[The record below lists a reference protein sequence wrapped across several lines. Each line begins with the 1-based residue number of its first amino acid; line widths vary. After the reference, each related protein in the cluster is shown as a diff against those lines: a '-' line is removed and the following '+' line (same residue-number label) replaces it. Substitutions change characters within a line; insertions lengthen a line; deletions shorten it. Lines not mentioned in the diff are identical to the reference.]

1 MSVRSFQCLQVISG
15 DVNHRKNKQF
25 MSIIERYITR
35 EVLQYFCII
44 LATIIGIYIVVD
56 FFDETDIFFESG
68 LSFPSAFFYFISKMP
83 VVQFIPISVL
93 LSVLITFGLMNK
105 HNEITALKSG
115 GAGIYDLLKPML
127 LIGALF
133 FFIIILL
140 SEIIVPIIK
149 NKAERI
155 WAEESRKKS
164 SVTLKENDIWIRGD
178 RLIAHIG
185 YFNSTDKTIY
195 GITLNFFDDNFR
207 VIRRLD
213 AAKGVYK
220 EGLWIFFDIIEQRL
234 GEKNNGIILHKEIM
248 EKLDFSPESLG
259 KVAVKSE
266 AMNITELYD
275 YIGKIE
281 FEGYDATKYRVDFYA
296 KLVFPFIC
304 IIMCI
309 VGTGVALRL
318 KAKESLPVSIVYGI
332 GTVFFYWIF
341 YSFCLSLGY
350 GGVLNPLVSAL
361 VPNLI
366 FLCFGVFTLLN
377 AE

>member
-1 MSVRSFQCLQVISG
+1 
-15 DVNHRKNKQF
+15 
-25 MSIIERYITR
+25 MSIIDRYLTR

-83 VVQFIPISVL
+83 IAQFIPISVL
-93 LSVLITFGLMNK
+93 LSVLVTFGLMNK
-105 HNEITALKSG
+105 NNEITALKSG
-115 GAGIYDLLKPML
+115 GAGIYYLLKPML

-133 FFIIILL
+133 FLIIILL
-140 SEIIVPIIK
+140 SEVVVPIIK
-149 NKAERI
+149 NRAERI
-155 WAEESRKKS
+155 WAQESRKKS
-164 SVTLKENDIWIRGD
+164 SVTLKEKDIWIKGD

-185 YFNSTDKTIY
+185 YFNSTDKTLN

-220 EGLWIFFDIIEQRL
+220 DGLWTFYDIIEQKL
-234 GEKNNGIILHKEIM
+234 DGSDGKIIFHEEII
-248 EKLDFSPESLG
+248 EKLDFSTEDLG
-259 KVAVKSE
+259 KVAAKSE
-266 AMNITELYD
+266 AMNVTELYD
-275 YIGKIE
+275 YIRKIE
-281 FEGYDATKYRVDFYA
+281 SEGYDSTKYRVDFYA
-296 KLVFPFIC
+296 KLAFPFVC

-309 VGTGVALRL
+309 VGTGIALRL

-341 YSFCLSLGY
+341 YSFCLSLGE

-361 VPNLI
+361 IPNLI
-366 FLCFGVFTLLN
+366 FLCFGVFTLLH

>member
-1 MSVRSFQCLQVISG
+1 
-15 DVNHRKNKQF
+15 
-25 MSIIERYITR
+25 MSIIDKFLTR

-83 VVQFIPISVL
+83 VVQFIPVSVL
-93 LSVLITFGLMNK
+93 LSILVTFGLMNK
-105 HNEITALKSG
+105 NNEIVALKSG
-115 GAGIYDLLKPML
+115 GVSIYYLLKPML

-133 FFIIILL
+133 FLIIILL
-140 SEIIVPIIK
+140 SEVVVPIIK
-149 NKAERI
+149 NRAERI
-155 WAEESRKKS
+155 WAQESRKKTS
-164 SVTLKENDIWIRGD
+164 ATLKEKDIWIKGD
-178 RLIAHIG
+178 RLIVHIS
-185 YFNSTDKTIY
+185 YFNSTEGTIH

-213 AAKGVYK
+213 CGKGVQK
-220 EGLWIFFDIIEQRL
+220 NGLWTFYDIIEQKLDEGNDR
-234 GEKNNGIILHKEIM
+234 IIFHKEIT
-248 EKLDFSPESLG
+248 EKLDFSTEDLG

-266 AMNITELYD
+266 AMNVTELYD
-275 YIGKIE
+275 YIKKVE
-281 FEGYDATKYRVDFYA
+281 FEGYDSTKYRVDFYA
-296 KLVFPFIC
+296 KIAFPFVC

-309 VGTGVALRL
+309 AGTGISLRL
-318 KAKESLPVSIVYGI
+318 KAKESLPVSIIYGI

-341 YSFCLSLGY
+341 YSFCLSLGE
-350 GGVLNPLVSAL
+350 GGIINPFASVL

-366 FLCFGVFTLLN
+366 FLCFGVLTLLN

>member
-1 MSVRSFQCLQVISG
+1 
-15 DVNHRKNKQF
+15 
-25 MSIIERYITR
+25 MSIIDRYLTR

-83 VVQFIPISVL
+83 VAQFIPVSVL
-93 LSVLITFGLMNK
+93 LSILVTFG
-105 HNEITALKSG
+105 
-115 GAGIYDLLKPML
+115 LLKPML

-133 FFIIILL
+133 FFIIIIL
-140 SEIIVPIIK
+140 SEAVVPIIK

-155 WAEESRKKS
+155 WAQESRKKS
-164 SVTLKENDIWIRGD
+164 SATLKEKDIWIRGD
-178 RLIAHIG
+178 QLIAHIG
-185 YFNSTDKTIY
+185 YFNSTDKTVN
-195 GITLNFFDDNFR
+195 GITLNFFDENFR

-220 EGLWIFFDIIEQRL
+220 EGLWNFYDIIEQRL
-234 GEKNNGIILHKEIM
+234 DGNNNGIILHKEII

-266 AMNITELYD
+266 AMNVTELYD
-275 YIGKIE
+275 YIRKIE

-296 KLVFPFIC
+296 KLAFPFIC

-309 VGTGVALRL
+309 VGTGIALRL
-318 KAKESLPVSIVYGI
+318 NAKESIPVSIVYGI

-341 YSFCLSLGY
+341 YSFCLSLGE

-361 VPNLI
+361 IPNLI
-366 FLCFGVFTLLN
+366 FLCFGVFTLLH

>member
-1 MSVRSFQCLQVISG
+1 
-15 DVNHRKNKQF
+15 

-115 GAGIYDLLKPML
+115 GAGIYDLFRPML

-140 SEIIVPIIK
+140 SEVIVPIIK

-155 WAEESRKKS
+155 WAQESRKKS
-164 SVTLKENDIWIRGD
+164 SVTLKEKNIWIRGD

-234 GEKNNGIILHKEIM
+234 GGKNNGIILHKEIM
-248 EKLDFSPESLG
+248 EKLDFSPEGLG

-266 AMNITELYD
+266 AMNVTELYD
-275 YIGKIE
+275 YIRKIE
-281 FEGYDATKYRVDFYA
+281 FEGYDATKYWVDFYA
-296 KLVFPFIC
+296 KLAFPFVC
-304 IIMCI
+304 ITMCI
-309 VGTGVALRL
+309 VGTGIALRL
-318 KAKESLPVSIVYGI
+318 NAKESIPVSIVYGI